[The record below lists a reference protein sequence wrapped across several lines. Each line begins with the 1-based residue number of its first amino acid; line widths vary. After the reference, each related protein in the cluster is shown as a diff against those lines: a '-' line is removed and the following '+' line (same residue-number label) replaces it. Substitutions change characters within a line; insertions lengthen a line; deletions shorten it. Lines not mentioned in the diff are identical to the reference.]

1 MLTCANKCAETAT
14 PREAIWRRHELE
26 IIVSIVY
33 LVLLFVL
40 IGRTDPGRA
49 APRFKPDTR
58 SVADGRDGMV
68 AREGLPE
75 RQRAA

>member
-1 MLTCANKCAETAT
+1 
-14 PREAIWRRHELE
+14 LE
-26 IIVSIVY
+26 VIVSIVY